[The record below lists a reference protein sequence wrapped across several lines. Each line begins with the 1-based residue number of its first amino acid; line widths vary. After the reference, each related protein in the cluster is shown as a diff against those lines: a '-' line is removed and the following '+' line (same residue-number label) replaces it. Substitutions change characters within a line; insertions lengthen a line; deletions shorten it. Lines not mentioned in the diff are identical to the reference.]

1 MKFQN
6 QCYMK
11 TKSNLQTTIFNYN
24 TPEFYINMNPAN
36 IPSKGSTA
44 RKDFIAEEKRK
55 CKEGLNINGIYIP
68 GSLYFHLNYYKLEG
82 DSKTQRGKKEIFLPT
97 LRDNEWIVF
106 NDYEEAVKQGK
117 AYTLFGLRQCGKTEM
132 ETSLCLRELSLFK
145 RTEAL
150 ALFAGDNFKQNF
162 TKKLRIA
169 IEHGEKFIIVP
180 NIDKDW
186 KKEEIRFGITKADN
200 TLDLHSTLFIYNTQ
214 EGKKIQVSSGKTP
227 SFFLIDEAA
236 VSPFRAVYETV
247 KPALLSDYGGL
258 RCSPIFTLT
267 GGESQQAKDAENFI
281 KFPVVEEQLVFNYNG
296 KDLGGRFLDG
306 RYRKD
311 CKVDS
316 TISAY
321 TGITTNTWL
330 DDFPIRVTDFQL
342 AEDRI
347 NKEKE
352 EASKSP
358 DKSALHLKRIFFP
371 MTLEDVF
378 LSENEN
384 PFPRQALEQQL
395 QFLKTNPYGQN
406 IELFR
411 SLSGKVEFKFSNK
424 LPINE
429 YPTKSYSL
437 DAPIVMYDSPEKF
450 RGQKGLHVVAC
461 LPTGEKV
468 LTSKGL
474 LNIEDVSI
482 EDKLINKDGELVDI
496 FNLQKTFVEKE
507 DIYSIKT
514 SNVFRK
520 SLFTSEH
527 PILTSD
533 NVIKRM
539 CPRKAKKLGVRQ
551 REKVFDF
558 KFKTAQNLKE
568 KDWVVIPNTYKNLK
582 NDFNIEE
589 LWKDEKLYK
598 ECYQIDNPLL
608 KEDFWWLVGLW
619 AGDGFASKRTTSVN
633 FCFNS
638 NELESI
644 EKFKTVCKNILQRE
658 PTICKIRENCKEY
671 TVSSRQFNTFLNDNF
686 GTGAGGKKIPEWVKK
701 LDDNLKKHLLLGYL
715 HSDGCVT
722 VDERNYSNIQYVSV
736 SLELLEGIQD
746 IAFSLNLLPNLSLLR
761 ETGFREIKKGKIST
775 TKACYTLRFCNDDT
789 IKFCKMFNNYKQ
801 DYKLKKV
808 VFKETNR
815 RAFKNAMF
823 SEDFNHIY
831 LQIKKIETFKYSG
844 WVHNFECE
852 THTYITRCCTTHNC
866 DTYSDSEAPTS
877 DSLGS
882 VYVFRRNHSDLSDPF
897 NGCMVASYTA
907 RPKTMREFN
916 ETILL
921 LAEFYDAQIMYEH
934 VHDGFLQFFDGKNKG
949 HLLIDTPSLQKEIN
963 PNSKVG
969 NSKGLRPTVG
979 NKKHALNLSL
989 DYLNEELPDGKLGV
1003 TRILDPVLIEE
1014 LLAYDGVKNTD
1025 RYIAFSMGMEAIY
1038 MYKKFLVVVN
1048 YESEEETQD
1057 RKKQYVSK
1065 KNAFG
1070 FDINKKTNIFGL

>member
-44 RKDFIAEEKRK
+44 RRDFIAEEKRK

-358 DKSALHLKRIFFP
+358 DKSALHLKRVFFP

-450 RGQKGLHVVAC
+450 RGQKGLHF
-461 LPTGEKV
+461 LG
-468 LTSKGL
+468 
-474 LNIEDVSI
+474 IDV
-482 EDKLINKDGELVDI
+482 
-496 FNLQKTFVEKE
+496 
-507 DIYSIKT
+507 Y
-514 SNVFRK
+514 
-520 SLFTSEH
+520 
-527 PILTSD
+527 
-533 NVIKRM
+533 
-539 CPRKAKKLGVRQ
+539 
-551 REKVFDF
+551 
-558 KFKTAQNLKE
+558 
-568 KDWVVIPNTYKNLK
+568 
-582 NDFNIEE
+582 
-589 LWKDEKLYK
+589 
-598 ECYQIDNPLL
+598 
-608 KEDFWWLVGLW
+608 
-619 AGDGFASKRTTSVN
+619 
-633 FCFNS
+633 
-638 NELESI
+638 
-644 EKFKTVCKNILQRE
+644 
-658 PTICKIRENCKEY
+658 
-671 TVSSRQFNTFLNDNF
+671 
-686 GTGAGGKKIPEWVKK
+686 
-701 LDDNLKKHLLLGYL
+701 
-715 HSDGCVT
+715 
-722 VDERNYSNIQYVSV
+722 
-736 SLELLEGIQD
+736 
-746 IAFSLNLLPNLSLLR
+746 
-761 ETGFREIKKGKIST
+761 
-775 TKACYTLRFCNDDT
+775 NDD
-789 IKFCKMFNNYKQ
+789 
-801 DYKLKKV
+801 
-808 VFKETNR
+808 
-815 RAFKNAMF
+815 
-823 SEDFNHIY
+823 
-831 LQIKKIETFKYSG
+831 
-844 WVHNFECE
+844 
-852 THTYITRCCTTHNC
+852 
-866 DTYSDSEAPTS
+866 EAPTS

-897 NGCMVASYTA
+897 NGCMVASYTT
-907 RPKTMREFN
+907 RPKTMKEFN
-916 ETILL
+916 EMCLM

-934 VHDGFLQFFDGKNKG
+934 TGGAFKDFLDGKNKT